1 MKEADIEYITMGRL
15 QLKNTPIVTVQA
27 SRTIPAFYRVTYENN
42 SRKFDTLADAML
54 FLHDQF
60 GCDIIGHSREV
71 WTYEWSLSSNRRE

>member
-42 SRKFDTLADAML
+42 SRKFVLPTVVFFYKDIVL
-54 FLHDQF
+54 FVIELLHLIHYMKALRF
-60 GCDIIGHSREV
+60 FLCPHIG
-71 WTYEWSLSSNRRE
+71 